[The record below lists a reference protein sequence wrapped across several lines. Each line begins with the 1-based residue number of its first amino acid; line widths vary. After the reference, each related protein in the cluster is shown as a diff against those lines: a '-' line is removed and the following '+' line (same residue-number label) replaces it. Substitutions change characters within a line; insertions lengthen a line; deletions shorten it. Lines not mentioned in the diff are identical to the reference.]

1 MQTSKLDGGEILLN
15 PFDMVVVV
23 VLGYCIIRGAFR
35 GIIREAAAIIG
46 VLGGFYMAF
55 MFYEAVAP
63 VFTRFTDNVNYTY
76 FAAFLLIFC
85 AVFAASILAGI
96 VVRAVVQLMLLGVV
110 DRALGS
116 LFGAVKGVIVVSLL
130 FFLLTFFLPR
140 GNSTAVIRDSKLAP
154 HVNSATSG
162 IIRVIPEDARR
173 AFAARI
179 EEFKLKW
186 EKQSS
191 LRNKS

>member
-1 MQTSKLDGGEILLN
+1 MLN
-15 PFDMVVVV
+15 PFDMVVVII
-23 VLGYCIIRGAFR
+23 LGYCIIRGAFR
-35 GIIREAAAIIG
+35 GLIREVASIVG
-46 VLGGFYMAF
+46 VLGGFYAAF
-55 MFYEAVAP
+55 MFYEDAAP
-63 VFTRFTDNVNYTY
+63 LFSGLTDNMNYAY
-76 FAAFLLIFC
+76 FAAFLLLFC
-85 AVFAASILAGI
+85 AVFAAAVLVGMF
-96 VVRAVVQLMLLGVV
+96 VRTVVQLMLLGVV

-116 LFGAVKGVIVVSLL
+116 LFGAVKGVIIVSLL

-140 GNSTAVIRDSKLAP
+140 GTSSDMIRESKLAP
-154 HVNSATSG
+154 HVNSAAAG